1 MGVFLRGQ
9 KRVDF
14 SIFFVHFWGQNWVDF
29 GVDFGVKNEGRFW
42 VDFGVDF
49 GDILASFLVG
59 SSGGPKKRVKNRGF
73 LGR

>member
-29 GVDFGVKNEGRFW
+29 EGRFWVDFEGRFW
-42 VDFGVDF
+42 VDFGGQKTTF
-49 GDILASFLVG
+49 LATFLVG
-59 SSGGPKKRVKNRGF
+59 SSGGPKKGVKNRGF